1 MASPAVG
8 PEFAVVNI
16 IGAMAVRA
24 VLAEP
29 GLRSQRLP
37 VTAFASNNRVRAV
50 EREGG
55 LGIVIKPPLLPVDR
69 DMALRTR
76 FAEASCMRVILAVA
90 ANTFF
95 RGIMEHV
102 RLMTFAAF
110 DFRVLAE
117 ERKAGQVVIKKH
129 VVLPGGLVVTINTLC
144 AL

>member
-1 MASPAVG
+1 M
-8 PEFAVVNI
+8 
-16 IGAMAVRA
+16 
-24 VLAEP
+24 
-29 GLRSQRLP
+29 
-37 VTAFASNNRVRAV
+37 TAFASNIRVRAV

-55 LGIVIKPPLLPVDR
+55 LRIVIKPPLLPVDR
-69 DMALRTR
+69 DMALRAR

-102 RLMTFAAF
+102 RLMTFAAL
-110 DFRVLAE
+110 DLRVLAE

-129 VVLPGGLVVTINTLC
+129 VVLPGGLVVAINTLC